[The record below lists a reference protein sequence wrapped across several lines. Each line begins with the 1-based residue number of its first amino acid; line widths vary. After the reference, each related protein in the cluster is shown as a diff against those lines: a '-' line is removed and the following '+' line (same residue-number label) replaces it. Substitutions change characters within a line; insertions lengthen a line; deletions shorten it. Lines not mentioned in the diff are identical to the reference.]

1 MEEWLKM
8 KTNDEIK
15 IFGSILFKRG
25 LKANLDS
32 MEDILDLGEPAYEI
46 DTKKLKIGDG
56 EHIYSELP
64 YVSGTREQLEAL

>member
-1 MEEWLKM
+1 
-8 KTNDEIK
+8 
-15 IFGSILFKRG
+15 
-25 LKANLDS
+25 